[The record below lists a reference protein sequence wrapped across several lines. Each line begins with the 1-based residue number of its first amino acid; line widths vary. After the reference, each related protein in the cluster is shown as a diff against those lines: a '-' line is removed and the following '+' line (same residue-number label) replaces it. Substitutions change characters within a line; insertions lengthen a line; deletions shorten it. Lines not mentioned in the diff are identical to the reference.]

1 MIFESICAALNVLV
15 LFTVGD
21 WWLVVACGLG
31 TPSILIERISVYI
44 GLEHSGA
51 SIFSCHHF
59 GSRRMLKALPCR
71 HSSVTHAWGI
81 HVDSITEKHELCL
94 QESYDRYTNG
104 DMDANITAICKKNP
118 NAMPE

>member
-1 MIFESICAALNVLV
+1 
-15 LFTVGD
+15 
-21 WWLVVACGLG
+21 
-31 TPSILIERISVYI
+31 
-44 GLEHSGA
+44 
-51 SIFSCHHF
+51 
-59 GSRRMLKALPCR
+59 MLKELPCR